1 MRRPKLTSFALAF
14 TTLAAATLAAPS
26 IANACGGCFGPSQTV
41 QVVTD
46 HRMVMAVHADESILW
61 DQIRYTG
68 APQDFSWVLPV
79 SGDVRIELATND
91 FFELLDQLSAPQI
104 RAPFVNLSCPY
115 NDFSA
120 RDASAADVATA
131 SDAGVTILH
140 EEVVGPYQTVTLRS
154 TDANALNVWL
164 ASNAYVVPPAIQPV
178 IQYYVDRHMDF
189 VALRLRPG
197 EGVSS
202 MQPVRIRYATAN
214 MVLPLRMVAAGV
226 ADKVGISLWVF
237 GNGRYEAANFANG
250 TIDPNALQWNWTT
263 NTSTYADVFRSTLQ
277 SLDNGRAWITEFAS
291 DASSY
296 QWRFNYVYGSSD
308 PTAVTT
314 DWNLAT
320 QTNANGMWITRL
332 RTDLA
337 ANFLNSDLQLQA
349 SAWPTPVSNVFQ
361 VRDGNEI
368 GPRPTPQCGG
378 PGRAQPVDTSN
389 PQQALPPG
397 SGGGTGR
404 ATRVAGCSAAP
415 ASNSPVGSRGF
426 IALAFAGAIVAVRNA
441 RRRHSLRSS

>member
-189 VALRLRPG
+189 VALRLAPA
-197 EGVSS
+197 ETVQA
-202 MQPVRIRYATAN
+202 MQPIRIHYATPN
-214 MVLPLRMVAAGV
+214 MTLPLRMVSAGV
-226 ADKVGISLWVF
+226 SDKVGITLWVF
-237 GNGRYEAANFANG
+237 GTGRTEAMNYANATIDASQLAWNWDTSSSNYGDVFNATVRNTANGRVWITEAANSAVSFSSAQSAASIN
-250 TIDPNALQWNWTT
+250 DWAL
-263 NTSTYADVFRSTLQ
+263 AR
-277 SLDNGRAWITEFAS
+277 AS
-291 DASSY
+291 DPS
-296 QWRFNYVYGSSD
+296 
-308 PTAVTT
+308 T
-314 DWNLAT
+314 
-320 QTNANGMWITRL
+320 WITRM
-332 RTDLA
+332 RADLA
-337 ANFLNSDLQLQA
+337 ARFLDGDLVLQA
-349 SAWPTPVSNVFQ
+349 STRNAAVSNTLRTQ
-361 VRDGNEI
+361 IEI
-368 GPRPTPQCGG
+368 GTRPEPTCP
-378 PGRAQPVDTSN
+378 AQVTV
-389 PQQALPPG
+389 G
-397 SGGGTGR
+397 SSGNGV
-404 ATRVAGCSAAP
+404 ACSVNRVGSAAP
-415 ASNSPVGSRGF
+415 RSSWREATFGLAA
-426 IALAFAGAIVAVRNA
+426 IAGLIGAVR
-441 RRRHSLRSS
+441 RRRAARHRA